1 MRFSTIYICD
11 YVNRFAIIKEKR
23 KEVDT
28 VAKRRSNNE
37 GTLFRRSDGKYVAKI
52 TVGWKENG
60 QPKYK
65 YFVGDSQE
73 DVLKRWEEAKGEVR
87 TGVFVEPNKVL
98 FKDWINV
105 WLDTV
110 KKNSLRNST
119 RTLYRSLADNHII
132 PAIGGIKLQK
142 LQAAHIQELYNASQ
156 EKGLKPQT
164 IIHFHKIVNGSIK
177 QAIKEQLLTFNPCTA
192 VVLPKIEEQEMQ
204 TISIEQAKEFLEVA
218 RTHRLYKRLYA
229 AYLTELYT
237 GLRRGELLGLRWR
250 DVDLKGCKISINQQ
264 LITENGK
271 PVISPLK
278 TKGSKRTIAIPGEVS
293 EAIKAYKDFKR
304 AELKDNGFNDI
315 QIKEM
320 LAPDKILFTTSE
332 GTPFEPGNFVR
343 NFKSLLKTVGLP
355 EDLRFHDMRHSFA
368 VISLQQGVDIKTLQS
383 DMGHTSIE
391 TTLDR
396 YGHVNEDMKRAAA
409 NKRAG
414 TFS

>member
-1 MRFSTIYICD
+1 
-11 YVNRFAIIKEKR
+11 
-23 KEVDT
+23 
-28 VAKRRSNNE
+28 
-37 GTLFRRSDGKYVAKI
+37 
-52 TVGWKENG
+52 
-60 QPKYK
+60 
-65 YFVGDSQE
+65 
-73 DVLKRWEEAKGEVR
+73 
-87 TGVFVEPNKVL
+87 
-98 FKDWINV
+98 
-105 WLDTV
+105 
-110 KKNSLRNST
+110 
-119 RTLYRSLADNHII
+119 
-132 PAIGGIKLQK
+132 
-142 LQAAHIQELYNASQ
+142 
-156 EKGLKPQT
+156 
-164 IIHFHKIVNGSIK
+164 
-177 QAIKEQLLTFNPCTA
+177 
-192 VVLPKIEEQEMQ
+192 
-204 TISIEQAKEFLEVA
+204 
-218 RTHRLYKRLYA
+218 LYA